1 MRFNFVTVPI
11 VGFDWRYRKLG
22 IDNQEKNLFG
32 QSNTKDQRSV
42 FSVGV
47 NYILPMLITFQTEVF
62 MDGNVRLQLE
72 RKDLPLSKRLRLNF
86 MVNTDKEYMVG
97 GKYILT
103 RNIALSS
110 HYDSDMGFGAGLTF
124 NY

>member
-1 MRFNFVTVPI
+1 MPF

-47 NYILPMLITFQTEVF
+47 NYILPMLVTAQAEVF
-62 MDGNVRLQLE
+62 TDGNVRLQLE
-72 RKDLPLSKRLRLNF
+72 RKDMPISKRLRLNF

-97 GKYILT
+97 GRYILT
-103 RNIALSS
+103 RNISLST